1 MATDDKTLEVTTI
14 SSSSDGWKERILIPT
29 LLAGIAGGGYGLL
42 SKHRKVHGLANISAT
57 YATNFAIVT
66 GCYCGARE
74 FVRANRAADPD
85 DLLNS
90 AIAGFGSGA
99 ILGRLQG
106 GQIGAIRYSIIF
118 AIVGTTVDFATLKL
132 KPALKSFH
140 ESLRGNNDGSQKNS
154 GGLKLPEW
162 SPIQILD
169 EEAVAA
175 KKAREQQ
182 LYAQRNVHNLAKEE
196 S

>member
-1 MATDDKTLEVTTI
+1 MATDDKTLEATSSS

-42 SKHRKVHGLANISAT
+42 SKHSKVHGLANISAT
-57 YATNFAIVT
+57 YATNFAIVA

-74 FVRANRAADPD
+74 FVRASRKAEPD

-106 GQIGAIRYSIIF
+106 
-118 AIVGTTVDFATLKL
+118 
-132 KPALKSFH
+132 
-140 ESLRGNNDGSQKNS
+140 
-154 GGLKLPEW
+154 
-162 SPIQILD
+162 
-169 EEAVAA
+169 
-175 KKAREQQ
+175 
-182 LYAQRNVHNLAKEE
+182 
-196 S
+196 